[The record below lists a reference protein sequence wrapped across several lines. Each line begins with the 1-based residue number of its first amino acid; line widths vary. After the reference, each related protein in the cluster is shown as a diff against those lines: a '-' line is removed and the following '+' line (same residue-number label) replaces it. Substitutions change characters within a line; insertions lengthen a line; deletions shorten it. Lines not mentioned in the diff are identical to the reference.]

1 MSHKGQRKATGRPP
15 EALFHPKKSI
25 AKSLKLG
32 KMPVFRTD
40 GQDSRSEM
48 MAHRR
53 RNGIYRWKKKKANH
67 GRMGSIGGEKS
78 DFRRDYRRK
87 TKKYRKAHA

>member
-1 MSHKGQRKATGRPP
+1 
-15 EALFHPKKSI
+15 
-25 AKSLKLG
+25 
-32 KMPVFRTD
+32 
-40 GQDSRSEM
+40 M

-78 DFRRDYRRK
+78 DFRRDYWRK
-87 TKKYRKAHA
+87 AKKYRKAHA